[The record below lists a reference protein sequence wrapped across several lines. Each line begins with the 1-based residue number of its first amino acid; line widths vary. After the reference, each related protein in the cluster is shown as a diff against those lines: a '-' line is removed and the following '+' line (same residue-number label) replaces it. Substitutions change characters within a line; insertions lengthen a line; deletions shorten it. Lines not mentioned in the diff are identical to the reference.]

1 MSMTIEGF
9 KKRAKMLE
17 ARGYTAEEAQRLAV
31 SLGDVIECVDGKWG
45 IRDENDEVLARIDPL
60 E

>member
-17 ARGYTAEEAQRLAV
+17 ARGYTEQEAMRL
-31 SLGDVIECVDGKWG
+31 SICLGDVIECVDGKWV
-45 IRDENDEVLARIDPL
+45 IRDENNEVVARIDPL
-60 E
+60 D